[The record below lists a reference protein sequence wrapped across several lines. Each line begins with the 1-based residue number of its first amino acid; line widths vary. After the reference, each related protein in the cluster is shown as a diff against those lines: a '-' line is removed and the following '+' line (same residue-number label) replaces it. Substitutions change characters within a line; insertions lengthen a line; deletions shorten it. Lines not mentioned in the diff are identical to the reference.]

1 MFIFRFFLF
10 SNMLYKAL
18 VVEEVEGKFKST
30 VKELDIESLPD
41 NEVLIKVLYSSLNYK
56 DALSAT
62 GNKGVTKYYPH
73 TPGIDAAGVVVSAN
87 SDAFFPGTEVIV
99 TGFDLGMNTP
109 GGFGQYIRVPASW
122 VTPMPAG
129 LTPKESM
136 IIGTAG
142 FTAGISVQNLISKVK
157 PGDAEVLVSGATGGV
172 GSMAVSILSKLGY
185 KVVAI
190 SGKESETDFLL
201 KLGAQRVISRAD
213 FMQGDDKAL
222 FPAQYAGAIDT
233 VGGDILVRLIKSV
246 QLMGV
251 VTTCGSVASTKLD
264 LNVFPFIL
272 RAVSL
277 VGISAQNFPAEDRPD
292 LWNKL
297 ATAWKPDHLE
307 ALADEIELDELPAK
321 VDAILKGSLKGRTLV
336 RLFK

>member
-1 MFIFRFFLF
+1 MI
-10 SNMLYKAL
+10 YKAL
-18 VVEEVEGKFKST
+18 VVDEFSGKFHST
-30 VKELDIESLPD
+30 VKELDIKYLPE

-62 GNKGVTKYYPH
+62 GNKGVTKKYPH
-73 TPGIDAAGVVVSAN
+73 TPGIDAAGVVISSTSEAYH
-87 SDAFFPGTEVIV
+87 PGMGVIV

-109 GGFGQYIRVPASW
+109 GGFGQYIQVPSSW
-122 VTPMPAG
+122 VIGIPLG
-129 LTPKESM
+129 LTPRESM

-142 FTAGISVQNLISKVK
+142 FTAAISVQHLISKVK
-157 PGDAEVLVSGATGGV
+157 PENAEILVSGATGGV
-172 GSMAVSILSKLGY
+172 GSMAIAILSKLGY
-185 KVVAI
+185 QVVAI

-201 KLGAQRVISRAD
+201 KLGTKRIISRKE

-233 VGGDILVRLIKSV
+233 VGGDILVRMIKSV
-246 QLMGV
+246 HMMGV

-277 VGISAQNFPAEDRPD
+277 VGVSAQNYPAEDRPA

-297 ATAWKPDHLE
+297 ATEWKPASIDSM
-307 ALADEIELDELPAK
+307 ADEIQLDELPEK
-321 VDAILKGSLKGRTLV
+321 IDAILKGSLKGRTLV
-336 RLFK
+336 RLF